1 MHTKSESEVTSL
13 AASSPPCPLY
23 YVDSPSPFDSAERI
37 FSYLSSPAGSPPPYF
52 HHHHSRDSSSAS
64 RFSASIKYPI
74 GRGGWRKMRLGMDD
88 EEERDDDDDDDND
101 EGGSG
106 MSKRAFYGWCFVIM
120 FFVLLML
127 FSLILFGAG
136 RAFKPNI
143 RVKSVVFENYNIQP
157 GTDRTGVPSLMISIN
172 STVKMTFR
180 NPATFFGVHVTSTP
194 LSLCFYDLPIAS
206 GYMEKFY
213 QSRKSERLVTVKIG
227 AKEMPVYGGGAS
239 LTRKGEEPNSVPFN
253 LTFVV
258 RSRAYVLGMLVK
270 PKFYRRVQCLVVLK
284 KNRLGESSDLKE
296 DSCTYHD

>member
-1 MHTKSESEVTSL
+1 MKI
-13 AASSPPCPLY
+13 
-23 YVDSPSPFDSAERI
+23 PSPFDSAEKI
-37 FSYLSSPAGSPPPYF
+37 FSYQSSPAGSPPPYF
-52 HHHHSRDSSSAS
+52 HHHHHSRDSSSAS

-74 GRGGWRKMRLGMDD
+74 GGGGWRKMRRGMDD
-88 EEERDDDDDDDND
+88 EEERDNDDDDDND

-106 MSKRAFYGWCFVIM
+106 MSKRAFYGC
-120 FFVLLML
+120 
-127 FSLILFGAG
+127 A
-136 RAFKPNI
+136 
-143 RVKSVVFENYNIQP
+143 VFENYNIQP
-157 GTDRTGVPSLMISIN
+157 GTDRTGAPSLMISIN

-213 QSRKSERLVTVKIG
+213 QSRKSERLVTDKIG

-239 LTRKGEEPNSVPFN
+239 LTRKGEESNSVPFN

-258 RSRAYVLGMLVK
+258 RSRAYVFGMIVK

-284 KNRLGESSDLKE
+284 KNRIGESSDLE
-296 DSCTYHD
+296 EGSCTYHD